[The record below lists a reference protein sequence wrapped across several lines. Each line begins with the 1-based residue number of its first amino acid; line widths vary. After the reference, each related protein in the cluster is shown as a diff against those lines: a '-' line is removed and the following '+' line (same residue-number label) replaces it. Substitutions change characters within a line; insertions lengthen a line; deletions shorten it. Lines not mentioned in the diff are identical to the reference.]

1 MGDQRRTWQRLLGPI
16 WRRIR
21 LIISRGVLKLVDDSL
36 KLQGVQ
42 LGLLG
47 DEPAW
52 AERFQ
57 EYGFTSHP
65 LKGAEAVVGAVGGAR
80 SHLVALTID
89 DRRYRVKNLKPGEV
103 CLYDDEGDTIHFKRG
118 RIVDITAGSEV
129 NITAGEKA
137 TVTAP
142 EIVATGSTSVTVDTP
157 IATFTQ
163 DVKIQGKCT
172 VQQLLT
178 ANGGLS
184 ASGGS
189 GAAVSVDGLVSVT
202 DDVEASG
209 VSLVSHTHPEND
221 GGDTGAP
228 N

>member
-1 MGDQRRTWQRLLGPI
+1 MTDQVRIWQRLLGPI

-21 LIISRGVLKLVDDSL
+21 LLISRGVVKLVDDSL
-36 KLQGVQ
+36 KLQNVQ

-47 DEPAW
+47 DDPAW

-57 EYGFTSHP
+57 EYGYTSHP
-65 LKGAEAVVGAVGGAR
+65 HKGAEAVVGAVGGAR
-80 SHLVALTID
+80 SHLVALAVD
-89 DRRYRVKNLKPGEV
+89 DRRYRVTDLQPGEV
-103 CLYDDEGDTIHFKRG
+103 CLYTDEGDEIRMKRG
-118 RIVDITAGSEV
+118 RIIGVIAGS
-129 NITAGEKA
+129 KLD
-137 TVTAP
+137 VTAP
-142 EIVATGSTSVTVDTP
+142 EAVVTSSTSVTVDTP

-163 DVKIQGKCT
+163 DVEVQGKCT

-178 ANGGLS
+178 AHGGLQ

-202 DDVEASG
+202 EDVEASG
-209 VSLVSHTHPEND
+209 VSLVNHTHPEND

>member
-1 MGDQRRTWQRLLGPI
+1 MTDQRRTWQRLLGPI

-21 LIISRGVLKLVDDSL
+21 LLVSRGVLKLVDDSL

-47 DEPAW
+47 GQPAW

-57 EYGFTSHP
+57 EYGYTSHP
-65 LKGAEAVVGAVGGAR
+65 HPGAEAIVAAVGGAR
-80 SHLVALTID
+80 SHLAAIAVD
-89 DRRYRVKNLKPGEV
+89 DRRYRVTNLQPGEV
-103 CLYDDEGDTIHFKRG
+103 CLYTDEGDEIRMKRG
-118 RIVDITAGSEV
+118 RIISVIAGS
-129 NITAGEKA
+129 KLD
-137 TVTAP
+137 VTAP
-142 EIVATGSTSVTVDTP
+142 EVVVTASTSVTFDTP

-163 DVKIQGKCT
+163 NVEILGSCT
-172 VQQLLT
+172 VQNLLT
-178 ANGGLS
+178 ANGGIQ

-209 VSLVSHTHPEND
+209 VSLVNHTHPEND